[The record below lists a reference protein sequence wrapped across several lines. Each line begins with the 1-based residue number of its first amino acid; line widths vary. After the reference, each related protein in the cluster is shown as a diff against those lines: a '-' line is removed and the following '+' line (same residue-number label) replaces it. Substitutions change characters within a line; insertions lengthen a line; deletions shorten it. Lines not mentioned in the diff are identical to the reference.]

1 MGTGS
6 EGFEA
11 AEESAPAAFADRQ
24 QQEKSETTTTAGR
37 QRRDFTA
44 GFLLE
49 PPRPHAIRNTSQRAG
64 SVNSPRNRVRTPFA
78 SLGCRPPSPNSNV
91 GQNTPSAPIIQALC
105 GSVEKLTHSSGKSL
119 FPIWNGESPDFCHSV
134 MRRPAQAE
142 TWPQARGSPRHV
154 MGPG

>member
-11 AEESAPAAFADRQ
+11 AEESAHAAFADRQ

-49 PPRPHAIRNTSQRAG
+49 PPRPHAIRSTSQRAG
-64 SVNSPRNRVRTPFA
+64 SVISPRNRVLPHSRVCD
-78 SLGCRPPSPNSNV
+78 CRPPSPNSNV
-91 GQNTPSAPIIQALC
+91 GKNTPSPGIIQALC
-105 GSVEKLTHSSGKSL
+105 GSVKKLTFLGGNPYCRFGMTS
-119 FPIWNGESPDFCHSV
+119 
-134 MRRPAQAE
+134 
-142 TWPQARGSPRHV
+142 ARFLAKRELGTC
-154 MGPG
+154 PG